1 MTIQQR
7 ISVAGGGYCY
17 TGPTCKLHGANA
29 VSTARKQ
36 LRNAEAQITS
46 AKTLN
51 EFTSAQKS
59 YTEARALFDSTAD
72 GQVQLDREIK
82 EEKDPIAR
90 QVLENRA
97 AVANKLAK
105 DTEAA
110 QQKEWEARGELEIRD
125 DHTYD
130 VPTYKTVEPGMYS
143 AVVGSK
149 RNTEKYVPVTEIAKN
164 LRADIKEAKDK
175 GYLPKNVT
183 YSVSTDKYSGGQ
195 SIRIAAK
202 GLKKEDVFNTI
213 DDEDGYRGQRE
224 VYTEKGAELRKR
236 LETLAD
242 AYNSKS
248 MHGEIDYFNV
258 DYHSSVSLQT
268 EEDAKWENQEKERK
282 AKVKERNQRKKDV
295 LEEYKQA
302 RAKGKTREDYLNS
315 KGLTFVAKTA
325 KGEKVSKINS
335 LPGYYAVESVGGHK
349 VYDFGVHDNGDEQEL
364 FRNRFTPRHS
374 LASLPNN
381 QQYRVI

>member
-29 VSTARKQ
+29 VSAARKQ

-72 GQVQLDREIK
+72 GQVQLEREIK

-90 QVLENRA
+90 NVLANRA

-125 DHTYD
+125 NHTYE
-130 VPTYKTVEPGMYS
+130 VPTYKEIEPGMYS

-149 RNTEKYVPVTEIAKN
+149 HNTERYVPVTEIAKD
-164 LRADIKEAKDK
+164 LRADIKEAQEK
-175 GYLPKNVT
+175 GYLPKNIT

-195 SIRIAAK
+195 SIKIAAK

-213 DDEDGYRGQRE
+213 DDEDGYRGRRE
-224 VYTEKGAELRKR
+224 IYTEKGAELKKR
-236 LETLAD
+236 LETLVD

-248 MHGEIDYFNV
+248 IHGEIDYFNST
-258 DYHSSVSLQT
+258 YNSSVSLQT
-268 EEDAKWENQEKERK
+268 EEDAKWENEEKKRKERVRKTNQQKK
-282 AKVKERNQRKKDV
+282 AVLAEYQTERAHGVSK
-295 LEEYKQA
+295 
-302 RAKGKTREDYLNS
+302 EDYLQS
-315 KGLTFVAKTA
+315 KGLDPLDYAGNGEYIAKV
-325 KGEKVSKINS
+325 GGWE
-335 LPGYYAVESVGGHK
+335 GYYAVGAPGSRR
-349 VYDFGVHDNGDEQEL
+349 VYDLSITGKSDKENIE
-364 FRNRFTPRHS
+364 RYFTPQR
-374 LASLPNN
+374 AGGRMPNIE
-381 QQYRVI
+381 RFRIL